1 MEFTVIDKKTGKQ
14 ADVEKIALTEEWAK
28 GLCYCDIDGF
38 AVTECGDLIMLD
50 DCGRCEYA
58 PEDRFEV
65 RFVERTCHNTE
76 DGEGFFRCSKCGCC
90 VLTADEQGPTI
101 WRDRNPLG
109 VRYCPNCWARVVE
122 VER

>member
-1 MEFTVIDKKTGKQ
+1 MEFTVIDKKTGEQ
-14 ADVEKIALTEEWAK
+14 AYVEKIALTEEWAK

-65 RFVERTCHNTE
+65 KFTERTCRYECTN
-76 DGEGFFRCSKCGCC
+76 RCTWVCTSCGREVDTRHC
-90 VLTADEQGPTI
+90 GY
-101 WRDRNPLG
+101 N
-109 VRYCPNCWARVVE
+109 YCPNCGARVVE
-122 VER
+122 ADE